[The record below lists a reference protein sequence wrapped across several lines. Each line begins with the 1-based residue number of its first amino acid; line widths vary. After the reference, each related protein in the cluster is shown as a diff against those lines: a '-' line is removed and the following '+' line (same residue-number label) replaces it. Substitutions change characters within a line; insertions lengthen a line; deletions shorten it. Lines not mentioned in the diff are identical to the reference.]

1 MASNRRESDCEESD
15 SDRELP
21 QGQQS
26 RPTRVDSDY
35 DAESEQLRLFRQLNE
50 RLDTMQHNQVIQGD
64 RMCDLVN
71 KIDGGEELNFEWK
84 KRGLKIQYQIA
95 TRVAKKVKL
104 AGLAIKAKQFAQ
116 AQEYIEQGIAILDER
131 IKHLRIA
138 DQSPHGWET
147 VAHYERKAIAADD
160 TDDKKLRKAEK
171 DAQESSLLRSNNRRG
186 RGAPRGRQNY
196 PFHPYHS
203 AARFPYRPIGPFRSL
218 INGDRLRLFLTI
230 GVVLLVLLIF
240 ASSAGSQVT
249 GK

>member
-1 MASNRRESDCEESD
+1 
-15 SDRELP
+15 
-21 QGQQS
+21 
-26 RPTRVDSDY
+26 
-35 DAESEQLRLFRQLNE
+35 
-50 RLDTMQHNQVIQGD
+50 MQHNQVIQGD

-131 IKHLRIA
+131 IKHLRIGINL
-138 DQSPHGWET
+138 HTGGRRLLIV

-171 DAQESSLLRSNNRRG
+171 DAQESSLLPSNNQRG

-203 AARFPYRPIGPFRSL
+203 AARFPYRPIGPFRSANQWFFVSYTVIYIYL
-218 INGDRLRLFLTI
+218 ITVYMYGYIIVTI
-230 GVVLLVLLIF
+230 MML
-240 ASSAGSQVT
+240 SA
-249 GK
+249 KYIM